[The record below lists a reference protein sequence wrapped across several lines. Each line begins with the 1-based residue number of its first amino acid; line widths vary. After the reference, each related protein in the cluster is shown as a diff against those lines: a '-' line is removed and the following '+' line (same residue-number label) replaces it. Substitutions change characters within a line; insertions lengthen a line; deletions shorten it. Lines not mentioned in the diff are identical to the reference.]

1 MHRAQSAVHFFQ
13 NGQCCDDVNYRNFGI
28 APDILMLYNNY
39 NILSGGNILMSK
51 IAIGCDHGGIVLK
64 DSVVATLKE
73 LGAEIVD
80 FGTYDTSSV
89 DYPVYG
95 LKVAE
100 AVASG
105 ECDAGVLMCGTGIGI
120 SISANK
126 VKGIRAAVTTNTF
139 MAEMT
144 KRHNNANIISLGGR
158 VITPEEAHDIVV
170 AWYTAEYEGG
180 RHQKR
185 LDMIADIESKYFK

>member
-1 MHRAQSAVHFFQ
+1 M
-13 NGQCCDDVNYRNFGI
+13 
-28 APDILMLYNNY
+28 
-39 NILSGGNILMSK
+39 K

-64 DSVVATLKE
+64 PAVIDTLTE
-73 LGAEIVD
+73 LGAEVED
-80 FGTYDTSSV
+80 FGTYDESSV

-144 KRHNNANIISLGGR
+144 N
-158 VITPEEAHDIVV
+158 VITTRTLSRWA
-170 AWYTAEYEGG
+170 AEWL
-180 RHQKR
+180 R
-185 LDMIADIESKYFK
+185 LRRRRR